1 MLRPGCVPLF
11 CDVPRP
17 WVLQPRLCG
26 LGCHGG
32 VSGGSGRVL
41 GVCAVDAHIEDAFW
55 VVFFVVFGLFEIG
68 CRVLGLCWVWAVA
81 LPAGGCSGLACVT
94 YCLFVHITSMFYCTI
109 KKKKKKKDI
118 STMWTVCEE
127 PAQTASWW

>member
-55 VVFFVVFGLFEIG
+55 VVFFLWCSVFLRLAAGFWVFVGCGLWPYL
-68 CRVLGLCWVWAVA
+68 LGGVRGLLVSHTVFLFISLLC
-81 LPAGGCSGLACVT
+81 S
-94 YCLFVHITSMFYCTI
+94 I
-109 KKKKKKKDI
+109 
-118 STMWTVCEE
+118 
-127 PAQTASWW
+127 AQ